1 MVIVFMVLFFVC
13 VFLQFDKNTLTDQA
27 LELLS
32 LVPEGYIPLPHQIG
46 GHRHVD
52 GKLGERGEGGVEG
65 GEGGRVGRKEGREG
79 KREGGREGR
88 EGGRREG
95 RERGR
100 EGGKKGREEVKT
112 YIELVLNSLLFHLYS
127 SSSSFFLFP
136 FP

>member
-1 MVIVFMVLFFVC
+1 MLTVFMVLFFVC

-52 GKLGERGEGGVEG
+52 GKLGERGR
-65 GEGGRVGRKEGREG
+65 EGGR
-79 KREGGREGR
+79 REGR

-100 EGGKKGREEVKT
+100 EGGREKGEGRSKD
-112 YIELVLNSLLFHLYS
+112 
-127 SSSSFFLFP
+127 
-136 FP
+136 